1 MNRTWLVDTGRE
13 VVVTLRREQLG
24 FLAAAIAYYAFLAT
38 VPLLI
43 VAFAVASA
51 IGGEAF
57 AESVLAA
64 VQGVLSEE
72 AAAVTDSSLTSGPGR
87 SGATLVGLLVLTW
100 SGLRLFRGLDHAFDR
115 IYAAQTASPLLK
127 QLTDA
132 SAALGAIGL
141 AVVGTGALAWA
152 LPVAQLPFFGLIG
165 PLLGAFVLTLVFVP
179 LYYVLPDRDLG
190 PLGVLPGAALA
201 GGGWTLLGTL
211 FSLYAG
217 LAGGFLV
224 YGVLGGV
231 LLLLT
236 WLYFGALLLLAG
248 AVLNVALVDGAGNRQ
263 LQQDSPAGGG

>member
-1 MNRTWLVDTGRE
+1 MDRTWLADTGRE
-13 VVVTLRREQLG
+13 VLVTLRREQLG
-24 FLAAAIAYYAFLAT
+24 FLAAAIAYYAFLAS
-38 VPLLI
+38 VPLLL
-43 VAFAVASA
+43 VAFALASA
-51 IGGEAF
+51 VGGEAF
-57 AESVLAA
+57 ADSVLVA
-64 VQGVLSEE
+64 VQGVLSDE
-72 AAAVTDSSLTSGPGR
+72 AATVLDDSLTSGSGR
-87 SGATLVGLLVLTW
+87 SGATLVGFLVLTW
-100 SGLRLFRGLDHAFDR
+100 SGFRLFRGLDHAFDR
-115 IYAAQTASPLLK
+115 IYAGQAPSSLRA

-141 AVVGTGALAWA
+141 AVVATGALAWA
-152 LPVAQLPFFGLIG
+152 LPVSQLPFIGLVG
-165 PLLGAFVLTLVFVP
+165 PVLGALVLTLVFVP
-179 LYYVLPDRDLG
+179 LYYVLPDRDLS

-263 LQQDSPAGGG
+263 LQQDSTAGGG